1 MQIHIIA
8 VGDRMPAW
16 VDAAYA
22 EYARRLPRECR
33 LVLHAIP
40 AGRRTKGADLA
51 RLARDEGER
60 QLAAIPAGS
69 RVVALEVTGRELD
82 TPGLAKRL
90 EQQMAEGRDLALLVG
105 GPEGLAPACVAR
117 ADERWS
123 LSRLTL
129 AHPVVRVVVA
139 EQLYRAWSIIGHK
152 PYHRGK

>member
-16 VDAAYA
+16 VEAAYG
-22 EYARRLPRECR
+22 EYAKRLPRECR

-40 AGRRTKGADLA
+40 AGRRTRGADLA

-60 QLAAIPAGS
+60 QLAVIPAGC

-90 EQQMAEGRDLALLVG
+90 ERQMAEGRDLALLVG
-105 GPEGLAPACVAR
+105 GPEGLAPACLAR

-139 EQLYRAWSIIGHK
+139 EQLYRAWSIISHK